1 MAISDAQTSLH
12 HVGPDSV
19 RREGHGV
26 IDGSL
31 SNLGEM
37 TTRNTRESGS
47 EAEKQI
53 LSYIHMN
60 RIDITGTTTS

>member
-1 MAISDAQTSLH
+1 M
-12 HVGPDSV
+12 
-19 RREGHGV
+19 

-31 SNLGEM
+31 SNVGEM